1 MKDNPI
7 FQKPRAFLLAESCLC
22 LFGLCIMSLY
32 LSHAIISGE
41 NHANTWQN
49 KVDQALVKNSQYKKE
64 IANNEQQKN

>member
-1 MKDNPI
+1 
-7 FQKPRAFLLAESCLC
+7 
-22 LFGLCIMSLY
+22 MSLY